1 MLPRKNAVS
10 NPIEVPHDGRPVYV
24 MHLRVRQYETDG
36 LGHVNNA
43 VYLNYLEQAAIE
55 HAEAMGFGKARLAE
69 LGGFFV
75 VRRHEIDYL
84 GGAVAGDD
92 LAITTWP
99 ETLSGPRAVRCYEI
113 RNAARAKR
121 LVAARTLWVWIDRMT
136 GRPRPM
142 PRAIPDA
149 YAVTEGGRRKAEG
162 GRRETEDGRRKTE
175 DG

>member
-1 MLPRKNAVS
+1 MLPRRDAVS
-10 NPIEVPHDGRPVYV
+10 DPIEVPYDGRPIYV
-24 MHLRVRQYETDG
+24 LHLRVRHYETDA

-84 GGAVAGDD
+84 GSAVAGDE

-121 LVAARTLWVWIDRMT
+121 IVAARTLWVWIDRTT

-142 PRAIPDA
+142 PRAILDA
-149 YAVTEGGRRKAEG
+149 YAVKAG
-162 GRRETEDGRRKTE
+162 TPDQQ
-175 DG
+175 DS

>member
-1 MLPRKNAVS
+1 MPPRRDAVS
-10 NPIEVPHDGRPVYV
+10 DPIEVPHDGRPVYV
-24 MHLRVRQYETDG
+24 MHLRVRHYETDA
-36 LGHVNNA
+36 LGHANNA
-43 VYLNYLEQAAIE
+43 VYLHYLEQAAIE

-99 ETLSGPRAVRCYEI
+99 QMLSGPRAVRCYEI

-121 LVAARTLWVWIDRMT
+121 IVAARTLWVWIDRTT

-142 PRAIPDA
+142 PRAILDA
-149 YAVTEGGRRKAEG
+149 YAVKAG
-162 GRRETEDGRRKTE
+162 TPDQQ
-175 DG
+175 DS

>member
-1 MLPRKNAVS
+1 MS
-10 NPIEVPHDGRPVYV
+10 IPIDVPHNGRPVYV
-24 MHLRVRQYETDG
+24 MHLRVRHYETDA

-55 HAEAMGFGKARLAE
+55 HAEAMGFSKARLAE

-84 GGAVAGDD
+84 GGAVADD
-92 LAITTWP
+92 ELAITTWP

-113 RNAARAKR
+113 RHARRAKR
-121 LVAARTLWVWIDRMT
+121 IVAARTLWVWLDRMT

-142 PRAIPDA
+142 PRAILDAFAVKAGTPDQQ
-149 YAVTEGGRRKAEG
+149 
-162 GRRETEDGRRKTE
+162 DS
-175 DG
+175 